1 MSKLHSILPLM
12 LLILALGT
20 SRAQDS
26 SSPQSPAA
34 TPDTA
39 QQPETPPAPA
49 FGQEN
54 PPPPVSE
61 NPPISGIDQPGLEP
75 HAAPLSYLQPRA
87 HLSESADSNVAD
99 TLGGSAFHSVTRA
112 LGSLTLQR
120 LWSNYKLAL
129 DFVGGAGYYSAHGI
143 GFQQM
148 EQLDVDQRI
157 TWKRGQLGVRDS
169 FSYLP
174 EGTFGGAYG
183 GMSGSGMTLG
193 GGAFGGQNVFL
204 GGGQFGSLGQVPR
217 IMNLTL
223 VDVVENLTPKSSVT
237 LTGGYNFVHFT
248 GNPVDLF
255 SGNQASARFLGS
267 SQVSAQ
273 AGYDRILGPHDQ
285 AALTYGYQ
293 GFNFSFSGLAFHSHV
308 VQLMW
313 GHRISGRMDFLI
325 AAGPQITQLSTA
337 CPLGDVS
344 SPCTFVPATGLESG
358 ELASTKLSVAGR
370 ASLRYKFPKTALN
383 VSFDRYTT
391 SGSGFF
397 PGAQS
402 DIGRLNIRRP
412 LGRVW
417 DAFSDFGYAR
427 NSREQTLSPT
437 QLQACSLSNTKCP
450 GIIANTYS
458 YGFAGLGVHRM
469 IGRNFHAF
477 ASYQFNYL
485 TFDNSFCGVGFSSCS
500 RISQRHVGTIGIDW
514 TPRPM
519 RLD

>member
-1 MSKLHSILPLM
+1 MSKCHSILPLM
-12 LLILALGT
+12 LLTLALGT

-34 TPDTA
+34 TPDAA

-49 FGQEN
+49 FGQDN
-54 PPPPVSE
+54 PPAPVSE

-75 HAAPLSYLQPRA
+75 HAAPLSYLQPGA
-87 HLSESADSNVAD
+87 HLSESADSNIAN
-99 TLGGSAFHSVTRA
+99 TLGGSSLHTVTRA

-129 DFVGGAGYYSAHGI
+129 DFIGGAGYYNQHNI
-143 GFQQM
+143 GF
-148 EQLDVDQRI
+148 EQIEQFDVDQRI

-174 EGTFGGAYG
+174 EGNFGAAYG
-183 GMSGSGMTLG
+183 SMGGLG
-193 GGAFGGQNVFL
+193 AMLGAGASAGQNVFL
-204 GGGQFGSLGQVPR
+204 GGNQFGSLEQVPR
-217 IMNLTL
+217 IMNLSL

-237 LTGGYNFVHFT
+237 LTGGYGFVHYT
-248 GNPVDLF
+248 GNAVDLLT
-255 SGNQASARFLGS
+255 GNQASTRFLGS
-267 SQVSAQ
+267 TQVSAQ
-273 AGYDRILGPHDQ
+273 AGYNRILGPHDQ
-285 AALTYGYQ
+285 AALMYGYQ
-293 GFNFSFSGLAFHSHV
+293 GFNFSVSGLSFHSHV

-313 GHRISGRMDFLI
+313 GHRISGRMDLLI
-325 AAGPQITQLSTA
+325 AAGPQITSLN
-337 CPLGDVS
+337 LG
-344 SPCTFVPATGLESG
+344 TGPDLR
-358 ELASTKLSVAGR
+358 LSVAGR
-370 ASLRYKFPKTALN
+370 ASLRYRFPKTVLSL
-383 VSFDRYTT
+383 SFDRYTT

-402 DIGRLNIRRP
+402 DIARLSVKRP

-417 DAFSDFGYAR
+417 DGFADLGYAH
-427 NSREQTLSPT
+427 NSREQRLTAEQLALCALSST
-437 QLQACSLSNTKCP
+437 QCP
-450 GIIANTYS
+450 GVIANTYY

-485 TFDNSFCGVGFSSCS
+485 AFDNSFCAVGFPVCN

>member
-1 MSKLHSILPLM
+1 MSKRHSIFSLM
-12 LLILALGT
+12 LLTLALGT

-34 TPDTA
+34 TPDSA
-39 QQPETPPAPA
+39 QQPETPPVPA

-75 HAAPLSYLQPRA
+75 HAAPLSYLQPGL
-87 HLSESADSNVAD
+87 HLTESADSNIAN
-99 TLGGSAFHSVTRA
+99 TLGGSSLHSVTRA

-129 DFVGGAGYYSAHGI
+129 DFVGGAGYYSQRRI
-143 GFQQM
+143 GFQQL

-174 EGTFGGAYG
+174 EGNFGAAYG
-183 GMSGSGMTLG
+183 SLGGLGAALG
-193 GGAFGGQNVFL
+193 GGASAGQNVFL
-204 GGGQFGSLGQVPR
+204 GGSQFGSLAQVPR
-217 IMNLTL
+217 IMNLSL
-223 VDVVENLTPKSSVT
+223 VDVVENLTPRSSVT
-237 LTGGYNFVHFT
+237 LTGGYGFVHFT
-248 GNPVDLF
+248 GKAVDVLT
-255 SGNQASARFLGS
+255 GNQPSARFLGS
-267 SQVSAQ
+267 TQVSAQ
-273 AGYDRILGPHDQ
+273 AGYNRILGPHDQ

-293 GFNFSFSGLAFHSHV
+293 GFNFSVSGLAFHSHV

-313 GHRISGRMDFLI
+313 GHRISGRMDLLI
-325 AAGPQITQLSTA
+325 AAGPQIAALSF
-337 CPLGDVS
+337 G
-344 SPCTFVPATGLESG
+344 TGRDLRV
-358 ELASTKLSVAGR
+358 SVAGR
-370 ASLRYKFPKTALN
+370 AELRYRFQKAV
-383 VSFDRYTT
+383 VSVAFDRYIT

-402 DIGRLNIRRP
+402 DIARLGVKRP

-417 DAFSDFGYAR
+417 DGFADLGYAR
-427 NSREQTLSPT
+427 NRRAQTLTAEQRVLCALSST
-437 QLQACSLSNTKCP
+437 QCP
-450 GIIANTYS
+450 GVIANTYS

-469 IGRNFHAF
+469 LGRDFHAF

-485 TFDNSFCGVGFSSCS
+485 TFDSSFCGAGFPACN
-500 RISQRHVGTIGIDW
+500 RIAQRHVGTIGIDW
-514 TPRPM
+514 TPRPT

>member
-1 MSKLHSILPLM
+1 MSKRHGILPLM
-12 LLILALGT
+12 LLTLALGT
-20 SRAQDS
+20 SRAQD

-49 FGQEN
+49 FGQDN

-61 NPPISGIDQPGLEP
+61 NPPISGLDQPGLEP
-75 HAAPLSYLQPRA
+75 HAAPLSYLQPGA
-87 HLSESADSNVAD
+87 HLTESADSNIAN
-99 TLGGSAFHSVTRA
+99 TLGGSSLHSVTRA

-129 DFVGGAGYYSAHGI
+129 DFVGGAGYYSRRSI
-143 GFQQM
+143 GFQQI

-174 EGTFGGAYG
+174 EGNFGGAYG
-183 GMSGSGMTLG
+183 SMSSVGAALG
-193 GGAFGGQNVFL
+193 AGASAGQNVFL
-204 GGGQFGSLGQVPR
+204 GGSQFGSLEQVPR
-217 IMNLTL
+217 IMNLSL
-223 VDVVENLTPKSSVT
+223 VDVVENLTHKSSVT
-237 LTGGYNFVHFT
+237 LTGGYGFVHYT
-248 GNPVDLF
+248 GNAIDVLTG
-255 SGNQASARFLGS
+255 SQASARFLGS
-267 SQVSAQ
+267 AQVSAQ

-285 AALTYGYQ
+285 AALMYGYQ
-293 GFNFSFSGLAFHSHV
+293 GFNFSVSGLAFHTHV

-313 GHRISGRMDFLI
+313 GHRISGRMDFLF
-325 AAGPQITQLSTA
+325 AAGPQITSISA
-337 CPLGDVS
+337 G
-344 SPCTFVPATGLESG
+344 TGANLR
-358 ELASTKLSVAGR
+358 LSVAGR
-370 ASLRYKFPKTALN
+370 ASLRYRFPKTVL
-383 VSFDRYTT
+383 SLGFDRYIT

-402 DIGRLNIRRP
+402 DIGRLSVKRP

-417 DAFSDFGYAR
+417 DGFADLGYAR
-427 NSREQTLSPT
+427 NRREQPLTAEQQVL
-437 QLQACSLSNTKCP
+437 CSLSSTQCP
-450 GIIANTYS
+450 GVIANRYS

-469 IGRNFHAF
+469 LGRSFHAF

-485 TFDNSFCGVGFSSCS
+485 TFDSSFCGVGFPACN
-500 RISQRHVGTIGIDW
+500 RISQRHIGTVGIDW
-514 TPRPM
+514 TPRPR

>member
-1 MSKLHSILPLM
+1 MSKRHSIFPLM

-26 SSPQSPAA
+26 NSPQSPAA

-49 FGQEN
+49 FGQDN
-54 PPPPVSE
+54 PPTPVSE

-75 HAAPLSYLQPRA
+75 HAAPLSYLQPGV
-87 HLSESADSNVAD
+87 HVTESADSNIAN
-99 TLGGSAFHSVTRA
+99 TLGGSSLHSVTRA

-129 DFVGGAGYYSAHGI
+129 DFVGGAGYYSQHSI
-143 GFQQM
+143 GFQQI

-174 EGTFGGAYG
+174 EGNFGSAYG
-183 GMSGSGMTLG
+183 SMSGSGAALG
-193 GGAFGGQNVFL
+193 AGASAGQNVFF
-204 GGGQFGSLGQVPR
+204 GGSQFGSLEQVPR
-217 IMNLTL
+217 IMNLSL

-237 LTGGYNFVHFT
+237 LTGGYGFVHFT
-248 GNPVDLF
+248 GNAVNVF
-255 SGNQASARFLGS
+255 TGNQASARFLGS
-267 SQVSAQ
+267 TQVSAQ
-273 AGYDRILGPHDQ
+273 AGYNRILGPHDQ

-293 GFNFSFSGLAFHSHV
+293 GFNFSVSGLAFHSHV

-313 GHRISGRMDFLI
+313 GHRISGRMDLVI
-325 AAGPQITQLSTA
+325 AAGPQITSLNF
-337 CPLGDVS
+337 G
-344 SPCTFVPATGLESG
+344 TGPDLR
-358 ELASTKLSVAGR
+358 LSVAGR
-370 ASLRYKFPKTALN
+370 ASLRYRFPKTVLSL
-383 VSFDRYTT
+383 SFDRYIT

-402 DIGRLNIRRP
+402 NVGRLSVKRP

-417 DAFSDFGYAR
+417 DGFADLGYAR
-427 NSREQTLSPT
+427 NSREQALTAEQQALCALSST
-437 QLQACSLSNTKCP
+437 QCP
-450 GIIANTYS
+450 GVIANTYS
-458 YGFAGLGVHRM
+458 YGLAGLGVHRM

-485 TFDNSFCGVGFSSCS
+485 TFDNSFCGVGFPACN
-500 RISQRHVGTIGIDW
+500 RISQRHIGTIGIDW
-514 TPRPM
+514 TPRPT

>member
-1 MSKLHSILPLM
+1 MSKRHSILPLV
-12 LLILALGT
+12 LLTLALGT

-34 TPDTA
+34 PPDTA
-39 QQPETPPAPA
+39 QQPETPPVPA

-61 NPPISGIDQPGLEP
+61 NPPISGLDQPGLEP
-75 HAAPLSYLQPRA
+75 HAAPLSYLQPGV
-87 HLSESADSNVAD
+87 HVTESADSNVSD
-99 TLGGSAFHSVTRA
+99 TLGGSGVHAVTRA

-129 DFVGGAGYYSAHGI
+129 DFVGGAGYYSARGI
-143 GFQQM
+143 GFKQV
-148 EQLDVDQRI
+148 EQLSVDQRI

-174 EGTFGGAYG
+174 EGNFGGAYG
-183 GMSGSGMTLG
+183 SMGGLGEVLG
-193 GGAFGGQNVFL
+193 GSAAAGQNVFQ
-204 GGGQFGSLGQVPR
+204 GGSQFGSLGQVSR

-223 VDVVENLTPKSSVT
+223 VDVVETLSPKSSVT
-237 LTGGYNFVHFT
+237 LTGGYGFVHFPGNAVDLSS
-248 GNPVDLF
+248 GNPV
-255 SGNQASARFLGS
+255 SAHFLGS
-267 SQVSAQ
+267 TEVSAQ

-285 AALTYGYQ
+285 AALMYGYQ
-293 GFNFSFSGLAFHSHV
+293 GFNFSVAGLSFHSHV

-313 GHRISGRMDFLI
+313 GHRISGRMDLLI
-325 AAGPQITQLSTA
+325 AAGPQVTLVKI
-337 CPLGDVS
+337 G
-344 SPCTFVPATGLESG
+344 TGSDLR
-358 ELASTKLSVAGR
+358 LSVAGR
-370 ASLRYKFPKTALN
+370 ASLRYKFQKMALGL
-383 VSFDRYTT
+383 SFERFITN
-391 SGSGFF
+391 GSGFL
-397 PGAQS
+397 PGAQTT
-402 DIGRLNIRRP
+402 IGRLSVKRP

-417 DAFSDFGYAR
+417 DAFADLGYAH
-427 NSREQTLSPT
+427 NSRVQALTPEQ
-437 QLQACSLSNTKCP
+437 QLLCSLSSNQCP
-450 GIIANTYS
+450 GVVANRYS

-485 TFDNSFCGVGFSSCS
+485 TFDNSFCGVGFPVCN
-500 RISQRHVGTIGIDW
+500 RTSQRHVGTIGIDW

>member
-1 MSKLHSILPLM
+1 MSKLHSFLPLM
-12 LLILALGT
+12 LLSLALGT

-34 TPDTA
+34 TPDST

-75 HAAPLSYLQPRA
+75 HAAPLSYLQPRL

-112 LGSLTLQR
+112 LGSVTLQR
-120 LWSNYKLAL
+120 LWRNYKLAL
-129 DFVGGAGYYSAHGI
+129 DYVGGAGYYSAHGI
-143 GFQQM
+143 GFQQI

-174 EGTFGGAYG
+174 EGNFGSAYG
-183 GMSGSGMTLG
+183 GMGGLGGTLG
-193 GGAFGGQNVFL
+193 GGAFGGQNVSL

-217 IMNLTL
+217 IMNLSL

-237 LTGGYNFVHFT
+237 LTGGYGFVHFM
-248 GNPVDLF
+248 GNAVDLS
-255 SGNQASARFLGS
+255 SGNQASAQFLGS

-285 AALTYGYQ
+285 AALMYGYQ
-293 GFNFSFSGLAFHSHV
+293 GFNFSVSGLAFHSHV

-325 AAGPQITQLSTA
+325 AAGPQITRLSTA

-344 SPCTFVPATGLESG
+344 PACTFLPATGLESG
-358 ELASTKLSVAGR
+358 EVASTRLSVAGR
-370 ASLRYKFPKTALN
+370 ATLRYKFPKTALS
-383 VSFDRYTT
+383 VSFERYTT
-391 SGSGFF
+391 SGSGFL

-402 DIGRLNIRRP
+402 NIGRLSIKRP

-417 DAFSDFGYAR
+417 GAFSDLGYAR
-427 NSREQTLSPT
+427 NGRVQTLSPT
-437 QLQACSLSNTKCP
+437 QLQACSLSNTNCP
-450 GIIANTYS
+450 GIIAKTYS

-469 IGRNFHAF
+469 FGRNFQAF
-477 ASYQFNYL
+477 ATYQFNYL
-485 TFDNSFCGVGFSSCS
+485 SLDSSFCGVGVSACN

-514 TPRPM
+514 IPRPK

>member
-1 MSKLHSILPLM
+1 MSKRHSSFLLM
-12 LLILALGT
+12 LLTLALGT

-26 SSPQSPAA
+26 SSAQTPAA
-34 TPDTA
+34 VPDTA

-54 PPPPVSE
+54 PPLPVSE

-75 HAAPLSYLQPRA
+75 HAAPLSYLQPGL
-87 HLSESADSNVAD
+87 HLSEAADSNVAD
-99 TLGGSAFHSVTRA
+99 TLGRSDFHAVTRA

-129 DFVGGAGYYSAHGI
+129 DFVGGAGYYSASGI
-143 GFQQM
+143 GFRQI

-174 EGTFGGAYG
+174 EGNFGAAYG
-183 GMSGSGMTLG
+183 SMSGLGQTLG
-193 GGAFGGQNVFL
+193 AGASAGQNVFL
-204 GGGQFGSLGQVPR
+204 GGTQFGSLGQVPR
-217 IMNLTL
+217 ILNLSL

-237 LTGGYNFVHFT
+237 LTGGYGFVHFT
-248 GNPVDLF
+248 GKAVDLLT
-255 SGNQASARFLGS
+255 GHQASARFLGS
-267 SQVSAQ
+267 TQVSGQ
-273 AGYDRILGPHDQ
+273 AGYNRILGPHDQ
-285 AALTYGYQ
+285 AALLYGYQ
-293 GFNFSFSGLAFHSHV
+293 GFTFSVSGLAFHTHV

-325 AAGPQITQLSTA
+325 AAGPQITSINF
-337 CPLGDVS
+337 G
-344 SPCTFVPATGLESG
+344 TGS
-358 ELASTKLSVAGR
+358 ELRVSVAGR
-370 ASLRYKFPKTALN
+370 ASLRYKFRKAIVNAT
-383 VSFDRYTT
+383 FDRYTT
-391 SGSGFF
+391 AGSGFF
-397 PGAQS
+397 AGAQS
-402 DIGRLNIRRP
+402 NVGLLSVKRP

-417 DAFSDFGYAR
+417 SGFADLGYSR
-427 NSREQTLSPT
+427 NSRAQPLTPVQLGLCALSST
-437 QLQACSLSNTKCP
+437 QCP
-450 GIIANTYS
+450 GVVANRYS

-485 TFDNSFCGVGFSSCS
+485 NFDSSFCGAGITACN
-500 RISQRHVGTIGIDW
+500 RISQRQLGTIGIDW

-519 RLD
+519 RID

>member
-1 MSKLHSILPLM
+1 MSKRHSSFLLM
-12 LLILALGT
+12 LLTLALGT

-26 SSPQSPAA
+26 SSPQTPAA
-34 TPDTA
+34 VPDTA

-54 PPPPVSE
+54 PPLPVSE

-75 HAAPLSYLQPRA
+75 HAAPLSYLQPGV
-87 HLSESADSNVAD
+87 HLSEAADSNVAD
-99 TLGGSAFHSVTRA
+99 TLGHSDFHAVTRA

-129 DFVGGAGYYSAHGI
+129 DFVGGAGYYSASGV
-143 GFQQM
+143 GFRQI

-174 EGTFGGAYG
+174 EGNFGAAYG
-183 GMSGSGMTLG
+183 SMSGLGQTLG
-193 GGAFGGQNVFL
+193 AGASAGQNVFL
-204 GGGQFGSLGQVPR
+204 GGTQFGSLGQVPR
-217 IMNLTL
+217 ILNLSL

-237 LTGGYNFVHFT
+237 LTGGYGFVHFT
-248 GNPVDLF
+248 GRAVDLLT
-255 SGNQASARFLGS
+255 GHQASARFLGS
-267 SQVSAQ
+267 TQVSGQ
-273 AGYDRILGPHDQ
+273 AGYNRILGPHDQ
-285 AALTYGYQ
+285 AALLYGYQ
-293 GFNFSFSGLAFHSHV
+293 GFTFSVSGLAFHTHV

-325 AAGPQITQLSTA
+325 AAGPQMTSINFGTGSQLR
-337 CPLGDVS
+337 
-344 SPCTFVPATGLESG
+344 
-358 ELASTKLSVAGR
+358 LSVAGR
-370 ASLRYKFPKTALN
+370 ASLRYKFRKAILN
-383 VSFDRYTT
+383 ATFDRYTT
-391 SGSGFF
+391 AGSGFF
-397 PGAQS
+397 AGAQS
-402 DIGRLNIRRP
+402 NVGLLSIKRP

-417 DAFSDFGYAR
+417 SGFADLGYSR
-427 NSREQTLSPT
+427 NSRAQPLTPVQLALCALSST
-437 QLQACSLSNTKCP
+437 QCP
-450 GIIANTYS
+450 GVVANTYS

-485 TFDNSFCGVGFSSCS
+485 NFDNSFCGAGITTCN
-500 RISQRHVGTIGIDW
+500 RISQRQLGTIGIDW

>member
-1 MSKLHSILPLM
+1 M
-12 LLILALGT
+12 LLILALDT
-20 SRAQDS
+20 SWAQEN

-54 PPPPVSE
+54 PPTPVSE

-75 HAAPLSYLQPRA
+75 HAAPLSYLQPGV
-87 HLSESADSNVAD
+87 HVTESADSNVSD
-99 TLGGSAFHSVTRA
+99 TLGGSGAHAVTRA

-143 GFQQM
+143 GFKQV
-148 EQLDVDQRI
+148 EELGVDQRV
-157 TWKRGQLGVRDS
+157 TWKRGQLGIRDS

-183 GMSGSGMTLG
+183 SMGGLGEVLG
-193 GGAFGGQNVFL
+193 GSASAGQNVFQ
-204 GGGQFGSLGQVPR
+204 GGSQFGSLGQVSR

-237 LTGGYNFVHFT
+237 LTGGYGFVHFPGKAVDLST
-248 GNPVDLF
+248 GNQV
-255 SGNQASARFLGS
+255 STHFLGS
-267 SQVSAQ
+267 TEVSAQ

-285 AALTYGYQ
+285 AALMYGYQ
-293 GFNFSFSGLAFHSHV
+293 GFNFSVAGLAFHSHV

-313 GHRISGRMDFLI
+313 GHRISGRMDLLI
-325 AAGPQITQLSTA
+325 AAGPQITSVNS
-337 CPLGDVS
+337 G
-344 SPCTFVPATGLESG
+344 TGADLR
-358 ELASTKLSVAGR
+358 LSVAGR
-370 ASLRYKFPKTALN
+370 ASLRYKFQKMALGL
-383 VSFDRYTT
+383 SFERFITN
-391 SGSGFF
+391 GSGFL

-402 DIGRLNIRRP
+402 TIGRLSVKRP

-417 DAFSDFGYAR
+417 DGFADLGYAH
-427 NSREQTLSPT
+427 NSRVQALTPEQQVL
-437 QLQACSLSNTKCP
+437 CSLSSNQCP
-450 GIIANTYS
+450 GVIANRYS

-485 TFDNSFCGVGFSSCS
+485 TFDNSFCGAGFAACN

-514 TPRPM
+514 TPRPT

>member
-1 MSKLHSILPLM
+1 MSKRHSIFPLM
-12 LLILALGT
+12 LLTLALGT
-20 SRAQDS
+20 SRAQES
-26 SSPQSPAA
+26 SSPQSPTE

-39 QQPETPPAPA
+39 QQPETPAPA
-49 FGQEN
+49 FGQDN
-54 PPPPVSE
+54 PPAPVSE

-75 HAAPLSYLQPRA
+75 HAAPLSYLQPGV
-87 HLSESADSNVAD
+87 HVSESADSNVSD
-99 TLGGSAFHSVTRA
+99 TLGGSGAHAVTRA

-129 DFVGGAGYYSAHGI
+129 DFVGGAGYYSARGI
-143 GFQQM
+143 GFKQV
-148 EQLDVDQRI
+148 EELGVDQRI
-157 TWKRGQLGVRDS
+157 TWKRGQLGIRDS

-174 EGTFGGAYG
+174 EGNFGGAYG
-183 GMSGSGMTLG
+183 SMGGLGEVLG
-193 GGAFGGQNVFL
+193 GSASAGQNVFL
-204 GGGQFGSLGQVPR
+204 GGNQFGSLGQVSR

-237 LTGGYNFVHFT
+237 LTGGYGFVHFPGKAVDLST
-248 GNPVDLF
+248 GNQV
-255 SGNQASARFLGS
+255 STHFLGS
-267 SQVSAQ
+267 TEVSAQ

-285 AALTYGYQ
+285 AALMYGYQ
-293 GFNFSFSGLAFHSHV
+293 GFNFSVAGLSLHSHV

-313 GHRISGRMDFLI
+313 GHRISGRMDLLI
-325 AAGPQITQLSTA
+325 AAGPQITSINV
-337 CPLGDVS
+337 G
-344 SPCTFVPATGLESG
+344 TGPD
-358 ELASTKLSVAGR
+358 TRVSVAGR
-370 ASLRYKFPKTALN
+370 ASLRYKVAKAALSL
-383 VSFDRYTT
+383 SFDRYIT

-402 DIGRLNIRRP
+402 NIGRLSVTRP

-417 DAFSDFGYAR
+417 DGFADLGYAH
-427 NSREQTLSPT
+427 NSRVQALTPEQQVL
-437 QLQACSLSNTKCP
+437 CSLSSNQCP
-450 GIIANTYS
+450 GVIANRYS

-485 TFDNSFCGVGFSSCS
+485 TFDNSLCGVGFPACN

>member
-1 MSKLHSILPLM
+1 MSKRHSIFPLM
-12 LLILALGT
+12 LLTLALGT

-39 QQPETPPAPA
+39 QQSETPAPA
-49 FGQEN
+49 FGQDN
-54 PPPPVSE
+54 PPAPVSE

-75 HAAPLSYLQPRA
+75 HAAPLSYWQPGV
-87 HLSESADSNVAD
+87 HVTESADSNVSD
-99 TLGGSAFHSVTRA
+99 TLGSSGVHAVTRA

-129 DFVGGAGYYSAHGI
+129 DFVGGAGYYGQRRI
-143 GFQQM
+143 GFQQI

-157 TWKRGQLGVRDS
+157 VWKRGQLGVRDS

-174 EGTFGGAYG
+174 EGNFGAAYG
-183 GMSGSGMTLG
+183 MGGSGAALG
-193 GGAFGGQNVFL
+193 GGASAGQNVFL
-204 GGGQFGSLGQVPR
+204 GGSQFGSLEQVPR
-217 IMNLTL
+217 IMNLSL

-237 LTGGYNFVHFT
+237 LTGGYGFIHFT
-248 GNPVDLF
+248 GNAVDVLTR
-255 SGNQASARFLGS
+255 NQASARFLGS
-267 SQVSAQ
+267 TQVSAQ
-273 AGYDRILGPHDQ
+273 AGYNRILGPHDQ

-293 GFNFSFSGLAFHSHV
+293 GFNFSVSGLAFHTHI

-313 GHRISGRMDFLI
+313 GHRISGRMDFLL
-325 AAGPQITQLSTA
+325 AAGPQITSINF
-337 CPLGDVS
+337 G
-344 SPCTFVPATGLESG
+344 TGPQIR
-358 ELASTKLSVAGR
+358 LSVAGR
-370 ASLRYKFPKTALN
+370 AELRYRFRKAALN
-383 VSFDRYTT
+383 VGFDRYTT
-391 SGSGFF
+391 NGSGFF

-402 DIGRLNIRRP
+402 NIGRLGVTRP

-417 DAFSDFGYAR
+417 DGFADVGYAR
-427 NSREQTLSPT
+427 NSREQALTSEQQVLCALSST
-437 QLQACSLSNTKCP
+437 QCP
-450 GIIANTYS
+450 GVIANTYS

-469 IGRNFHAF
+469 IGRDFHAF

-485 TFDNSFCGVGFSSCS
+485 TFDNSFCGVGFPACN

-514 TPRPM
+514 TPRPR

>member
-1 MSKLHSILPLM
+1 MSKRHSILPLM
-12 LLILALGT
+12 LLTLALGT
-20 SRAQDS
+20 SPAQDS
-26 SSPQSPAA
+26 GSPQSPAT
-34 TPDTA
+34 TPDAA

-49 FGQEN
+49 FGQDN
-54 PPPPVSE
+54 PPAPVSE

-75 HAAPLSYLQPRA
+75 HAAPLSYLQPGA
-87 HLSESADSNVAD
+87 HLSESADSNIAN
-99 TLGGSAFHSVTRA
+99 TLGGSSLHTVTRA

-129 DFVGGAGYYSAHGI
+129 DFIGGAGYYSQHNI
-143 GFQQM
+143 GFEQI

-174 EGTFGGAYG
+174 EGNFGGAYG
-183 GMSGSGMTLG
+183 SMGGLG
-193 GGAFGGQNVFL
+193 TMLGAGASAGQNVFL
-204 GGGQFGSLGQVPR
+204 GGNQFGSLEQVPR
-217 IMNLTL
+217 IMNLSL

-237 LTGGYNFVHFT
+237 LTGGYGFVHYT
-248 GNPVDLF
+248 GNAVDLLT
-255 SGNQASARFLGS
+255 GNQASTRFLGS
-267 SQVSAQ
+267 TQVSAQ

-285 AALTYGYQ
+285 AALMYGYQ
-293 GFNFSFSGLAFHSHV
+293 GFNFSVSGLSFHSHV

-313 GHRISGRMDFLI
+313 GHRISGRMDLLI
-325 AAGPQITQLSTA
+325 AAGPQITSLN
-337 CPLGDVS
+337 LG
-344 SPCTFVPATGLESG
+344 TGPDLR
-358 ELASTKLSVAGR
+358 LSVAGR
-370 ASLRYKFPKTALN
+370 ASLRYRFPKTVLSL
-383 VSFDRYTT
+383 SFDRYTT

-402 DIGRLNIRRP
+402 DIGRLSVKRP

-417 DAFSDFGYAR
+417 DGFADLGYAR
-427 NSREQTLSPT
+427 NSREQALTAEQLALCALSST
-437 QLQACSLSNTKCP
+437 QCP
-450 GIIANTYS
+450 GVIANKYS

-485 TFDNSFCGVGFSSCS
+485 AFDNSFCALGFPACN

>member
-1 MSKLHSILPLM
+1 MSKRHSIFPLV
-12 LLILALGT
+12 LLTLALGT

-26 SSPQSPAA
+26 SNPQSPTA

-49 FGQEN
+49 FGQDN
-54 PPPPVSE
+54 PPAPVSE

-75 HAAPLSYLQPRA
+75 HAAPLSYLQPGV
-87 HLSESADSNVAD
+87 HVTESADSNVAD
-99 TLGGSAFHSVTRA
+99 SLGGSAVHSVTRA

-129 DFVGGAGYYSAHGI
+129 DFVGGAGYYSANGI
-143 GFQQM
+143 GFKQV

-174 EGTFGGAYG
+174 EGNFGGAYG
-183 GMSGSGMTLG
+183 SMSGLGETLG
-193 GGAFGGQNVFL
+193 ASAGAGQNVFF
-204 GGGQFGSLGQVPR
+204 GGTQFGSLGQVPR
-217 IMNLTL
+217 IMNLSL
-223 VDVVENLTPKSSVT
+223 VDVVENLTPKSSLT
-237 LTGGYNFVHFT
+237 LAGGYGFVHYTGNAFQAFS
-248 GNPVDLF
+248 GNPV
-255 SGNQASARFLGS
+255 SARFLGS
-267 SQVSAQ
+267 TQVTAQ
-273 AGYDRILGPHDQ
+273 AGYNRILGPHDQ
-285 AALTYGYQ
+285 AALMYGYQ
-293 GFNFSFSGLAFHSHV
+293 GFNFSVSGLSFHSHV

-313 GHRISGRMDFLI
+313 GHRISGRMDLLI
-325 AAGPQITQLSTA
+325 AAGPQITSLKV
-337 CPLGDVS
+337 G
-344 SPCTFVPATGLESG
+344 TGPDLR
-358 ELASTKLSVAGR
+358 LSVAGR
-370 ASLRYKFPKTALN
+370 ASLRYKFPKTVLN
-383 VSFDRYTT
+383 LGFDRYIT

-402 DIGRLNIRRP
+402 NIGRLGVKRP

-417 DAFSDFGYAR
+417 DGFADLGYAR
-427 NSREQTLSPT
+427 NSREQALTSEQQVLCLLSST
-437 QLQACSLSNTKCP
+437 QCP
-450 GIIANTYS
+450 GVIANTYS
-458 YGFAGLGVHRM
+458 YGFAGFGVHRM

-485 TFDNSFCGVGFSSCS
+485 TFDNSFCGVGFPACS
-500 RISQRHVGTIGIDW
+500 RISQRHIGTIGIDW